1 MQPASPPQRRHR
13 RGPPLSSP
21 APPLPACSHAAPTRP
36 GSLRATGRVPSH
48 ALLPPDPRVVCE
60 IILCFT
66 HALERLHRKARVH
79 LSHSVLSEAPGPCCF
94 SRSASVGS
102 SSKVSAAAFM
112 PVSLLSG
119 TPVSAAVEDPKHVK
133 ASVSCGFAVLRFTAQ
148 PGMGVQLGAEFPP
161 EFLVGRRQTRF
172 TNKST
177 VASAV
182 AVIDSCL
189 SQSPDTHGV
198 PEAIAHQSPGG
209 SKRLPSP

>member
-1 MQPASPPQRRHR
+1 MLTRRPHPAWLTPGHGPCAVSCSPASR
-13 RGPPLSSP
+13 
-21 APPLPACSHAAPTRP
+21 
-36 GSLRATGRVPSH
+36 
-48 ALLPPDPRVVCE
+48 LPPDPRVVCE

-79 LSHSVLSEAPGPCCF
+79 PSHSVLSEAPGPCCF
-94 SRSASVGS
+94 SRSASVRS

-161 EFLVGRRQTRF
+161 KFLVGRRQTRF